1 MAKCDFCVKILL
13 LGEVMV
19 VCLTSDLRDEELAQ
33 IPKNVQVKSLENF
46 YDINFGE
53 SDKIVFISRL
63 KQSFFPAKFLEFINY
78 LNDTKN
84 QNIQVDVILIEEISD
99 NSKIVADWLA
109 ELRKSG
115 FNINLIAELDNAD
128 FVDKIDALINGN
140 ASEFQ
145 QVPNKNEVTIYTD
158 GACSGNPGAG
168 GWGAILISKTKQ
180 KEISGFEPNTTNNQM
195 ELTAVIK
202 ALEMLKFSC
211 SVNLYS
217 DSAYVVNAINQ
228 NWLEN
233 WKNNG
238 WVGSDKKPV
247 KNIELWQKLDN
258 LLSKHSVEF
267 IKVKGH
273 ADNEYNNR
281 CDALATGEIAKHAKI
296 NE

>member
-1 MAKCDFCVKILL
+1 
-13 LGEVMV
+13 MV

-84 QNIQVDVILIEEISD
+84 QNIQVDVILIEEISKK
-99 NSKIVADWLA
+99 SKIVADWLA